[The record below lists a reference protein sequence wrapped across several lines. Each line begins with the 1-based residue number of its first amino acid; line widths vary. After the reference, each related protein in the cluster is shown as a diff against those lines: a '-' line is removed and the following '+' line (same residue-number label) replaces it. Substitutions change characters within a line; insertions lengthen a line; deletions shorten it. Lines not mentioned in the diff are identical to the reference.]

1 MKYRVLARETLHGGF
16 LRVERWRLRHD
27 LYAGGETG
35 EVVRE
40 LVERGHAVVVMPYDP
55 RLDAVVMIEQFRI
68 GATVLAEGPWLLE
81 FVAGMVE
88 PGERVEDVARRE
100 SIEEAGLHL
109 RELLPVAE
117 YLPSA
122 GGCSETVTILCGCCD
137 ASGAA
142 GIHGLAEEHEDIR
155 VSVVECERA
164 FSLVDD
170 RRLRSAAPI
179 IALEWLRRRPAA
191 LREATRSR

>member
-1 MKYRVLARETLHGGF
+1 
-16 LRVERWRLRHD
+16 
-27 LYAGGETG
+27 
-35 EVVRE
+35 
-40 LVERGHAVVVMPYDP
+40 
-55 RLDAVVMIEQFRI
+55 
-68 GATVLAEGPWLLE
+68 
-81 FVAGMVE
+81 MVE

-179 IALEWLRRRPAA
+179 IALEWLRRQRAE
-191 LREATRSR
+191 LRLRWRDG